1 MFLTAAR
8 ELDVDPEAAIVME
21 DAPSGVQ
28 AAKAGAMGAIGIARR
43 DDAEL
48 LAAAGADIVVK
59 TLDDVDLAALSEGR
73 LAIRPA
79 PG

>member
-1 MFLTAAR
+1 
-8 ELDVDPEAAIVME
+8 ME
-21 DAPSGVQ
+21 DAPAGVE

-59 TLDDVDLAALSEGR
+59 TLDEVDLAALSQGR

-79 PG
+79 VV